1 MLFVY
6 LLLTGI
12 FLPMFIRAW
21 IENYQIHV
29 YFAWMEFLALIC
41 GLIFWGLRY
50 LNYPNRLKHGKFDKF
65 YILYIFIIVLIF
77 FVSIEQLTKGIKWD
91 SANYYKFIVR
101 LNEITFSPNDIVLL
115 KNCGHSCYAYS
126 LFVSIGE
133 NILPFHGLG
142 VRIENIVIWI
152 ICCFLVDKIL
162 LNIMPYIKKA
172 IRLIVL
178 LLFALTPAILGTI
191 QDISPEIYLVLFFT
205 AFLYSYQKKRWILQ
219 LFWGTA
225 LVFTKE
231 TGILLIA
238 AFYVGWF
245 IVKLVLAVKSK
256 CISQIINKENIFFS
270 LIIYIPAF
278 VFLVYFIVDTA
289 WGTTSIAAN
298 DNLTEDYLLTGNT
311 FGVNMLVIVTKLKQ
325 MFVLNFNWLP
335 TLICLIGFLYLI
347 IRRKKKK
354 VSLPIEFI
362 VPFVFSYLAFLL
374 MQLFYITYTFPRYIM
389 LQYVFGMIV
398 FAYFASVLPFNN
410 IFRSIYILNIIL
422 LCIQNYYCI
431 DLISLKVF
439 SSFNT
444 GNGTMLVDSPLYI
457 NSAGKVVSGND
468 ANILQ
473 LSPYAQYN
481 KQWSYFDVLIDKIL
495 QRIDY
500 SSEDILW
507 LPDCFWPYST
517 GIYWGYW
524 QDNYYDKE
532 INRVTQ
538 IFDSNNKEFS
548 GQTYINYS
556 LISEKKQL
564 VLQENYNTYYLSFS
578 FSNEI
583 DSFVLKNYNCIKF
596 DVIEYRGWVAT
607 IYQIYPD

>member
-1 MLFVY
+1 
-6 LLLTGI
+6 
-12 FLPMFIRAW
+12 
-21 IENYQIHV
+21 
-29 YFAWMEFLALIC
+29 
-41 GLIFWGLRY
+41 
-50 LNYPNRLKHGKFDKF
+50 
-65 YILYIFIIVLIF
+65 
-77 FVSIEQLTKGIKWD
+77 
-91 SANYYKFIVR
+91 
-101 LNEITFSPNDIVLL
+101 
-115 KNCGHSCYAYS
+115 
-126 LFVSIGE
+126 
-133 NILPFHGLG
+133 
-142 VRIENIVIWI
+142 
-152 ICCFLVDKIL
+152 
-162 LNIMPYIKKA
+162 
-172 IRLIVL
+172 
-178 LLFALTPAILGTI
+178 
-191 QDISPEIYLVLFFT
+191 
-205 AFLYSYQKKRWILQ
+205 
-219 LFWGTA
+219 
-225 LVFTKE
+225 
-231 TGILLIA
+231 
-238 AFYVGWF
+238 
-245 IVKLVLAVKSK
+245 
-256 CISQIINKENIFFS
+256 
-270 LIIYIPAF
+270 
-278 VFLVYFIVDTA
+278 
-289 WGTTSIAAN
+289 
-298 DNLTEDYLLTGNT
+298 
-311 FGVNMLVIVTKLKQ
+311 MLVIVTKLKQ